1 MNLDKLSTERRNSGT
16 MTLDQMSIKELQV
29 TMNDEDQKVVMA
41 IKEALP
47 QIEETIEKVI
57 ISLNQKAD

>member
-29 TMNDEDQKVVMA
+29 TMNDEYQKVVMA